1 MQTVNKNIEK
11 GHSNILNMGLLNT
24 CIALL
29 ALKISMTSAAS
40 NLLEKIKADPD
51 LSQVHLV
58 KQNISR
64 KYYFDTEKR

>member
-1 MQTVNKNIEK
+1 M
-11 GHSNILNMGLLNT
+11 NT

-51 LSQVHLV
+51 LSQV
-58 KQNISR
+58 NI
-64 KYYFDTEKR
+64 